1 MSKHWVVVLTCAC
14 LSACATA
21 PEPDQRLASATA
33 ASRATV
39 AEPASSTLPQE
50 GASASADAAAA
61 AAKAGFRAP
70 AGYKRKQQG
79 ETTVY
84 CKRETRVGTRFP
96 TEYCFTEEQLRR
108 IENSAA
114 SMRNDFS
121 RQQRTCVGTCD

>member
-50 GASASADAAAA
+50 GASASADAA